1 MRKKTISI
9 FLLCVLIGILFVGC
23 GQSKNVETLPSD
35 DVFSSEVGEVSLKEA
50 GDGGYQLTVE
60 TVLHNNS
67 DKAYEIFGNPTCWN
81 ILYVNG
87 QAEAQDL
94 PAGSYTLQPGGELK
108 ETKKVNLT
116 AEQAKNCELYVVS
129 QFSIE
134 LEDGTSQTYA
144 IQSETREV
152 DLKN

>member
-1 MRKKTISI
+1 MWKKTISI
-9 FLLCVLIGILFVGC
+9 LLLCILIGGILAGC
-23 GQSKNVETLPSD
+23 GDTKSEESFPLE
-35 DVFSSEVGEVSLKEA
+35 DVFASEISGFSVQALQ
-50 GDGGYQLTVE
+50 DGGYQLTVE

-67 DKAYEIFGNPTCWN
+67 DKAYEILGNPTCWN
-81 ILYVNG
+81 VLYVNG

-152 DLKN
+152 SV